1 MRDTVYLCAV
11 SLLLKLSRIHRV
23 AQCPGGRSMTNFTD
37 FTLNYGVDEIDRR
50 VLETGGYLTSISQG
64 YTLRS
69 EVPNVGDWSFKWINT
84 QGCGNH
90 GTLIAIP
97 KSKRTADIV
106 RKGRINAIH
115 KLCGDQ
121 DFAELYTDLSKG
133 VQYSLEAKVT
143 VVVYKHHLQLAGL
156 NPASWREA
164 EASLGE
170 EMIKEIKER
179 GLSFWRLQAAI
190 IMSDLIVKS
199 YV

>member
-1 MRDTVYLCAV
+1 
-11 SLLLKLSRIHRV
+11 
-23 AQCPGGRSMTNFTD
+23 MTNFTD
-37 FTLNYGVDEIDRR
+37 FTLNMSVEEIDRN
-50 VLETGGYLTSISQG
+50 VLQTGGYLASIAQG

-69 EVPNVGDWSFKWINT
+69 EVPDVGDWSFKWINT

-97 KSKRTADIV
+97 RSKRTADII
-106 RKGRINAIH
+106 RKGKVNRV
-115 KLCGDQ
+115 KELCGDQ
-121 DFAELYTDLSKG
+121 DFAELYTTLSKG
-133 VQYSLEAKVT
+133 VQYSLEAKVI

-156 NPASWREA
+156 NPNSWREA

-170 EMIKEIKER
+170 EVINKIKER

-199 YV
+199 YL